1 MSWAHVRRA
10 IESEL
15 KGLDKLVYI
24 MIANHV
30 NDDPK
35 HAKCGLAW
43 PSVTLLAK
51 ETGIGRSTVNRVLNR
66 LEAGGYLAREHHG
79 TRSTHYRLSVPERD
93 TNAPARER
101 PTAVEVPERDTN
113 ALMAQSGIGGV
124 PERDSG
130 CPRAGH
136 KPPKYPPNEPEKE
149 KPPSGGASAS
159 LRALGSE
166 QPDPTRASRMTALAP
181 GNGGVKS
188 VPADN
193 EEDPCNSFEEPKAEA
208 NYVKTRR
215 GGTGTKWS
223 SQENRRSR
231 LIAFGE
237 PPEKVR
243 AMSDSEVNVTLA
255 WHMGQ
260 EESEKNGPKP
270 NAALTS
276 GTANGAPC
284 QEP

>member
-1 MSWAHVRRA
+1 MSWVHVKRA
-10 IESEL
+10 LESEL
-15 KGLDKLVYI
+15 KGLDKFVLI
-24 MIANHV
+24 MLANHC
-30 NDDPK
+30 NDQDGHPK
-35 HAKCGLAW
+35 RGLAW
-43 PSVTLLAK
+43 PSVTTLVK
-51 ETGIGRSTVNRVLNR
+51 EAGISRATVNRVLNR
-66 LEAGGYLAREHHG
+66 LEAGGYLVREHHG
-79 TRSTHYRLSVPERD
+79 TRSTHYRLSVSEGD
-93 TNAPARER
+93 TNARARK
-101 PTAVEVPERDTN
+101 ANVSQGDTN
-113 ALMAQSGIGGV
+113 AIVSQTETEVSHSETPSVSEGDTNLL
-124 PERDSG
+124 R
-130 CPRAGH
+130 
-136 KPPKYPPNEPEKE
+136 KPLRRE
-149 KPPSGGASAS
+149 SS
-159 LRALGSE
+159 LQRELSSSLSALGSE